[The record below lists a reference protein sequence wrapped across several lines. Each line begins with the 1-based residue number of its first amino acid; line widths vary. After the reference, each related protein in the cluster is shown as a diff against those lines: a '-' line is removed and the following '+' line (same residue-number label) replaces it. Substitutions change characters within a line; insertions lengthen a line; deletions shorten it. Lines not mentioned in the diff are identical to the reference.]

1 MPQDKSLLMVTAS
14 GRDRPGITAAFS
26 RIMLEHGVEVLDVE
40 QASLADLLGLYF
52 LLDLGPAGARQDSF
66 IKDLLYQASRL
77 DLRLDFKLC
86 TPGQCHPPHHG
97 QLWVLTFFGGTRA
110 LAQLSEILG
119 QELVNI
125 ERISSRR
132 QGGQTALELVL
143 NVAAAPSPGQ
153 LKKRLMQAS
162 REWGIDLALQN
173 HAAFR
178 KNKRLVFFDMDST
191 LVDMEIIDEMA
202 KRAGV
207 GREVAR
213 ITEKAMRG
221 DFDFEQSLIQ
231 RVALL
236 KGLKLT
242 ELADIRD
249 HLPLSP
255 GVAELTAALKR
266 LGLKLGVVTGGFD
279 FFADHLKQRLNLDFA
294 FANRLEIKD
303 GALTGRVLG
312 QVIDAVGK
320 AQIVNQTACEQ
331 GILLDQ
337 VVVVGDGANDA
348 LMLGQAGLGIAYN
361 AKRALDQ
368 VANVALGREG
378 LARLFHLLGLA
389 DEEAPEAPAC
399 GQG

>member
-1 MPQDKSLLMVTAS
+1 MPSDKSLLMVTAS

-66 IKDLLYQASRL
+66 IKDLLYEASRL

-86 TPGQCHPPHHG
+86 APGQCHPPHGG
-97 QLWVLTFFGGTRA
+97 QLLVLTFFGGTRA

-119 QELVNI
+119 QEAVNI
-125 ERISSRR
+125 ERITSRR

-162 REWGIDLALQN
+162 REGGIDLALQN

-202 KRAGV
+202 RRAGV

-236 KGLKLT
+236 KGLKVE

-279 FFADHLKQRLNLDFA
+279 FFADHLKESLGLDYA

-303 GALTGRVLG
+303 GALSGRVLG

-361 AKRALDQ
+361 AKRALDK
-368 VANVALGREG
+368 VANVALGRHS

-389 DEEAPEAPAC
+389 DEDVLEAPAC
-399 GQG
+399 QTG